1 MTARIIL
8 EGITYEELIEGI
20 TKEVKKVLDQVD
32 ENRYRPITKVE
43 ACRQLGGVH
52 FNTLKKIME
61 AENWT
66 EMDQDKIERAKL
78 KYPKYSQRISLKRK

>member
-8 EGITYEELIEGI
+8 EGITYEQLIEGI
-20 TKEVKKVLDQVD
+20 TNAVKSELARVD
-32 ENRYRPITKVE
+32 ENRYRPISKAE
-43 ACRQLGGVH
+43 ACRQLGSIH

-78 KYPKYSQRISLKRK
+78 KYNKSSQRISLKR

>member
-8 EGITYEELIEGI
+8 EGITYEDLIERI
-20 TKEVKKVLDQVD
+20 TNAIKNELNQIDQ
-32 ENRYRPITKVE
+32 NRYRPISKAE
-43 ACRQLGGVH
+43 ACRQLGGIH

-78 KYPKYSQRISLKRK
+78 KYHKSSQRLSLKR